1 MNVKNVNSG
10 IVVLIVDQILTEKT
24 KKANHSIAP
33 INQKKV
39 FGKRISRIL
48 SVNWEVKHKA
58 MFGRTNIKFTK
69 RIIIIIIN
77 FLDFLFCKMY
87 TE

>member
-48 SVNWEVKHKA
+48 SVNWEVKQKLKSYNKKN
-58 MFGRTNIKFTK
+58 MEKEN
-69 RIIIIIIN
+69 N
-77 FLDFLFCKMY
+77 L
-87 TE
+87 